1 MSASQA
7 KQFAQTYS
15 VVTQYTDTPAE
26 GGLGTSFSATV
37 FKDAQGNL
45 TLAIRG
51 TAELIGSP
59 NDLTTDADIALAG
72 AAYDQIVAMY
82 NWWQRE
88 TAPKDSLVA
97 QYRLVQTSSDPRAI
111 VLNGKCLEP
120 AGEVAAGGKLRD
132 VISGDADRKL
142 DVTGHSLGG
151 HLAMVFGA
159 LFPVHA
165 GPVTVFNAPGFI
177 DNATNRNFFD
187 ALGGTVPNGGNTTNV
202 IADEAQ
208 IGNRPWNAVAGLHSR
223 PGTPK
228 NIAIEKQFGSDEADP
243 PAALNH
249 SQQTLT
255 DALAVFA
262 MLGKL
267 DPERNRG
274 QTTFLADRNHSA
286 G

>member
-1 MSASQA
+1 MSDVVKYFKGAELSLAAYAALAPGVPNKENLKEAGFSDIQA
-7 KQFAQTYS
+7 QQFAAAYT
-15 VVTQYTDTPAE
+15 VVTQYNDTPAE

-37 FKDAQGNL
+37 FKDKDGNL

-165 GPVTVFNAPGFI
+165 GPVTVFNAPGFKS
-177 DNATNRNFFD
+177 AFTKPSRLFD
-187 ALGGTVPNGGNTTNV
+187 TANDSLV
-202 IADEAQ
+202 E
-208 IGNRPWNAVAGLHSR
+208 VA
-223 PGTPK
+223 
-228 NIAIEKQFGSDEADP
+228 A
-243 PAALNH
+243 
-249 SQQTLT
+249 
-255 DALAVFA
+255 
-262 MLGKL
+262 
-267 DPERNRG
+267 
-274 QTTFLADRNHSA
+274 
-286 G
+286 